1 VTEGEGSTRWHNW
14 VDHTSEVQLQ
24 VGAES
29 LAGLAVEAGQAL
41 SLLLLRGRPADVEPA
56 GPPRT
61 LEVESVDREA
71 LMVDWLNEILFVSE
85 VDLWVPVEFEIEE
98 ASPTR
103 LKASVRGVAVDGPPS
118 NVKAATFHG
127 LLVTEEDEG
136 LQAEVI
142 FDV

>member
-1 VTEGEGSTRWHNW
+1 VRARWHNW
-14 VDHTSEVQLQ
+14 VEHTSEVQLQ

-41 SLLLLRGRPADVEPA
+41 SLLLLRGRPADPA
-56 GPPRT
+56 GSPRT

-103 LKASVRGVAVDGPPS
+103 LKAKTRGVTVDEPPS